1 MNNAR
6 IYPHSRSCK
15 HTHSLVFEFDICL
28 AFELG
33 EKHQTLVD
41 TAEAIE
47 QNSSYTH
54 HQVRNDELLTD
65 GPIIL
70 APLPTINGPH
80 IVIDGNHRLSKA
92 LVNNSPVQYIVLSVE
107 EAARCLANDAQRQEY
122 LKLCELL

>member
-6 IYPHSRSCK
+6 IYPHSPNY
-15 HTHSLVFEFDICL
+15 THRHNLLFEFNVHL

-33 EKHQTLVD
+33 EKHQILVD
-41 TAEAIE
+41 TAKAIE

-54 HQVRNDELLTD
+54 YQVRNDELLTD

-70 APLPTINGPH
+70 APLPTSNGPH